1 MGGSAPLVSRTG
13 ETDTK
18 QVQMDSPS
26 SINNTRE
33 ETSDCHLVINDLQPF
48 DLRKLREGKST
59 SAVPST
65 CEDSA
70 TFSTSSGIF
79 LKGWQSTGLFD
90 FEQPPE
96 RTLRNRRG
104 NRNSTTDS
112 LLREFEVQLSI
123 PPAQVGDIGLDVVA
137 FNDHDLLVTHIR
149 PGPLMNWNDRH
160 PDLAVKQ
167 GDRLVDVNGLGG
179 HPTLLLREIARSMNL
194 TIRFQR
200 FLEFRVH
207 IERNPGG
214 SLGIE
219 IVKKRSSL
227 KVVKLTAGPFADWN
241 SAAPEH
247 CQVAEGDSIVEVNGV
262 ADPDSM
268 VKLLS
273 SNCTLLDVV
282 VLRNPSRASSLSVR
296 RSSSGL
302 PQVPKTASCATT
314 LTSEEEGPRCY
325 VDEVLP
331 TPKQS
336 SCACGFTYF

>member
-1 MGGSAPLVSRTG
+1 MGGWAPLVSHSG

-18 QVQMDSPS
+18 QEQMESPS
-26 SINNTRE
+26 SKNNTRE
-33 ETSDCHLVINDLQPF
+33 ETCDCQLVINDLQPS

-59 SAVPST
+59 SALPST
-65 CEDSA
+65 CEASA
-70 TFSTSSGIF
+70 TFSTSSGMF
-79 LKGWQSTGLFD
+79 WKGWQSTGLFD
-90 FEQPPE
+90 FEPPE
-96 RTLRNRRG
+96 RMLRNRRG
-104 NRNSTTDS
+104 TRNSTTDS

-179 HPTLLLREIARSMNL
+179 HPTLLLREIARSMSL

-227 KVVKLTAGPFADWN
+227 KVVKLAAGPFADWN
-241 SAAPEH
+241 STAPEH

-282 VLRNPSRASSLSVR
+282 VLRNPSRASSPSVR
-296 RSSSGL
+296 RSSSEL
-302 PQVPKTASCATT
+302 PQVPKTASCAAS

-336 SCACGFTYF
+336 SCACGFFF